1 MKMKVG
7 TPAVAPR
14 KGFAAKA
21 KARAKSPSEVA
32 ASHPLSL
39 GAASRA
45 EQLKH
50 RESVLAN
57 KNQRAEK

>member
-1 MKMKVG
+1 MKST
-7 TPAVAPR
+7 TPVVAPR

-21 KARAKSPSEVA
+21 KARAKSPKEV
-32 ASHPLSL
+32 SDSRPLSL

-57 KNQRAEK
+57 KIQKAQK